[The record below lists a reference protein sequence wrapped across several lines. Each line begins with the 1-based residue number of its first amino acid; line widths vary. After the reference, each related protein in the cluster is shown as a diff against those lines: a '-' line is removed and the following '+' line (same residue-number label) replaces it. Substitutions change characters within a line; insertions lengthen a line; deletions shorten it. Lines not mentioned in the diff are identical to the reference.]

1 MLVIA
6 LHREQRRVA
15 CRDVME
21 WVIVM
26 SPTST
31 WLLSQEIYRA
41 KLLGYLAKHDAKKRE
56 GINLH

>member
-1 MLVIA
+1 
-6 LHREQRRVA
+6 
-15 CRDVME
+15 ME